1 MADRKQEAQKAVEQG
16 KSIVANTFGD
26 KPLNKPVESN
36 KSNDS
41 SKSKDDMYSMSYE
54 DAKKKYGKGVGNNIY
69 FMPKTEF
76 DRKAA
81 EYNASNKKTEETAPA
96 PATETTPELK
106 QSKNKTWADVKS
118 ENGNDPKKIAEWLNS
133 NPDYKPGEKTTSGM
147 VELGYVLG
155 DDGKWVSM
163 SSISDDT
170 EKDDTN
176 TTTDDVLDSIDE
188 ISNSDP
194 TVAEA
199 VNSFTNPETG
209 DVDEAKTNRALS
221 EYEQR
226 LIELGAATL
235 DENGNFVLKPTSKA
249 KGWETWATL
258 LSVGLSVIGIAAGVP
273 IIPINFKAV
282 TGKDTRDA
290 QIQALQQQYMNI
302 KAGGE
307 EKVEQMNADVKSGN
321 IALNNQNALAA
332 QEKHAQATAATKDVI
347 GAQTGAEKE
356 LIETRTAAEIKRD
369 EKQFERDMKRA
380 RSDKDFQLKLAGL
393 NQQYAKE
400 MTQLQSDLST
410 SGAIDIMKYQ
420 NSGFLK
426 ELQDLGITASE
437 LATFIAAKN
446 GMSPADKNWNRV
458 NMVIDGLNN
467 TIGTAAD
474 ALNPF

>member
-1 MADRKQEAQKAVEQG
+1 MANRKQEAQKAAEQG
-16 KSIVANTFGD
+16 KSIIANTFSD
-26 KPLNKPVESN
+26 KPPSKPVESN
-36 KSNDS
+36 DS
-41 SKSKDDMYSMSYE
+41 LESKYEDMYSMSYE

-69 FMPKTEF
+69 FMSKALF
-76 DRKAA
+76 DEKKA
-81 EYNASNKKTEETAPA
+81 EYNANKQKTAETAPA
-96 PATETTPELK
+96 IETATEPK

-118 ENGNDPKKIAEWLNS
+118 ENGNDPKKIAEWLNN

-155 DDGKWVSM
+155 DDGKWVPMGSV
-163 SSISDDT
+163 SDDT
-170 EKDDTN
+170 EKNDTN
-176 TTTDDVLDSIDE
+176 TTTDDVLDGIDE

-194 TVAEA
+194 IVAEA
-199 VNSFTNPETG
+199 VNSFTNQETG
-209 DVDEAKTNRALS
+209 DVDETKTNKALS
-221 EYEQR
+221 EYEQK

-235 DENGNFVLKPTSKA
+235 DENGNFVLKPTSKS

-258 LSVGLSVIGIAAGVP
+258 LSVGLSVIGIAAGIP

-302 KAGGE
+302 KAGGA
-307 EKVEQMNADVKSGN
+307 EKVEQMDADVKAGN
-321 IALNNQNALAA
+321 TALKNQAALAA

-347 GAQTGAEKE
+347 GAQTGAEKD

-380 RSDKDFQLKLAGL
+380 RFDKDFQLKLAGL

-400 MTQLQSDLST
+400 MTQLQADLST
-410 SGAIDIMKYQ
+410 SGAIDVMKYQ
-420 NSGFLK
+420 NSGFLT
-426 ELQDLGITASE
+426 ELKDLGITPSE

-458 NMVIDGLNN
+458 NMVSNMLND

-474 ALNPF
+474 IINPLPF

>member
-1 MADRKQEAQKAVEQG
+1 MADRKQEAQKAAEQS
-16 KSIVANTFGD
+16 KSIIANTFSD
-26 KPLNKPVESN
+26 KPSSKPVESN
-36 KSNDS
+36 DS
-41 SKSKDDMYSMSYE
+41 LKSKDDDMYSMSYE

-76 DRKAA
+76 DKKAA
-81 EYNASNKKTEETAPA
+81 EYNVSKQKTAETAPA
-96 PATETTPELK
+96 IEKAPEPK

-118 ENGNDPKKIAEWLNS
+118 ENGNDPKKIAEWLNN

-163 SSISDDT
+163 DSVSDDT
-170 EKDDTN
+170 EKDYTN
-176 TTTDDVLDSIDE
+176 ATTDDVLDGIDE

-194 TVAEA
+194 IVAEA

-209 DVDEAKTNRALS
+209 DVDETKTNKALS
-221 EYEQR
+221 EYEQK

-235 DENGNFVLKPTSKA
+235 DENGNFVLKPTSKS

-258 LSVGLSVIGIAAGVP
+258 LSVGLSVIGIAAGIP
-273 IIPINFKAV
+273 ILPINFKAV

-302 KAGGE
+302 KAGGA
-307 EKVEQMNADVKSGN
+307 EKVEQMDADVKAGN
-321 IALNNQNALAA
+321 IALKNQDALAA

-458 NMVIDGLNN
+458 NMVSDMLNN